1 MGQRVLSQLI
11 ISLLMLSQLSAQS
24 LNRNP
29 EWLLPPEQLSFTS
42 TSVSSS
48 TTSVPGGAYNVS
60 NAAFDESGN
69 LLFYVQDGY
78 IYDANSILITLFP
91 NNGPNPEVAIC
102 PKPGTCD
109 QYYVFSW
116 GYKGFVGTDL
126 DFATVTVS
134 SGGTLSVSSTST
146 LTSGSIHCNG
156 IAVSQPF
163 NASMD
168 RYLYAVTYGR
178 VDRFLIENSGVSF
191 DVTIA
196 SSSDLSSYGVTAD
209 DTPEAE
215 LAGDCVAW
223 GSLGASGA
231 GAPEA
236 YIAVFDLSS
245 GALDNIFTLP
255 LPDENLRVAGLEFGD
270 KGRRLY
276 VSAFIP
282 GGHTSAE
289 GVYYFDAEEEFEL
302 AHKLVLA
309 DANRESYSRTHIERG
324 RNERFYLVSESGKL
338 SYFEQGV
345 EIIDVSPLGLTVPSF
360 GDFITESFYT
370 LPDQN
375 DDDDYNSF
383 TGYPAALITDIAL
396 NAITLEPGVPPTA
409 PDFYTCNPLDL
420 VVTTAGD
427 VVDYRIGLV
436 ETNPTT
442 GAPVAGG
449 FSTTGGW
456 TANIPTN
463 FDLKSLSIPS
473 GTYLQSN
480 TGHFAVTLD
489 VRNTCDVENGTQ
501 GQFDYQDP
509 TPVAVTQLTIEGE
522 DVSQCNPLVDLY
534 QCNPLGL
541 STLWTGSE
549 YRLRMFSINPP
560 ANCGEISGAG
570 LLTYSSNWTPGP
582 PVGLNLKNLPGPDPD
597 GTWLQTNTGPFGVE
611 LQVRNE
617 CLDQTSEFGYF
628 DLNEGVDAA
637 NIVLDIQ
644 TCANL
649 VPASTNLSAP
659 VDVCYSGAGFTLGA
673 STNVDY
679 YRIDAIEEV
688 NCLTGQVIDVVHT
701 ETTNNFNVTGP
712 GFAAVRNFNNIT
724 VTKTGM
730 QGYFD
735 DASML
740 GRCFKATF
748 TVGNVCGEATAFTY
762 FTHTSQYRLANPT
775 LSADEGQ
782 TVLPLT
788 IQVGP
793 NPFEGN
799 ILISYELPRESP
811 VRFEVLDATGKVVA
825 RPDLPAV
832 QQAGSHRQKL
842 SLGYLPAGMY
852 LWRMQVGSEQH
863 MGRLIRM

>member
-1 MGQRVLSQLI
+1 MMCLS
-11 ISLLMLSQLSAQS
+11 MTDGWSQSTVRRS
-24 LNRNP
+24 P
-29 EWLLPPEQLSFTS
+29 EWLLPPNQVSFTAS
-42 TSVSSS
+42 SATANGTSVSGSD
-48 TTSVPGGAYNVS
+48 YHVS
-60 NAAFDESGN
+60 NAAFDEAGN
-69 LLFYVQDGY
+69 LLFYVIDNE
-78 IYDANSILITLFP
+78 IYDATHTVVDKVTSYNF
-91 NNGPNPEVAIC
+91 NPEVAIVPVPEAC
-102 PKPGTCD
+102 NEF
-109 QYYVFSW
+109 YAISYVFRLSNTEL
-116 GYKGFVGTDL
+116 YYNRI
-126 DFATVTVS
+126 
-134 SGGTLSVSSTST
+134 TLTGST
-146 LTSGSIHCNG
+146 LTTSGPTKLVNGTGIING
-156 IAVSQPF
+156 IAVSKDL
-163 NASMD
+163 NSKME
-168 RYLYAVTYGR
+168 RHLYAVSGHGL
-178 VDRFLIENSGVSF
+178 DRFLITNTGISF
-191 DVTIA
+191 QTTIA
-196 SSSDLSSYGVTAD
+196 SPADLADYGVGFLN
-209 DTPEAE
+209 TPEAE

-223 GSLGASGA
+223 GNWDSR
-231 GAPEA
+231 PEA
-236 YIAVFDLSS
+236 YIAIFDLWP
-245 GALDNIFTLP
+245 GTLQDIMVLD
-255 LPDENLRVAGLEFGD
+255 LPDEDLRVAGLEFGD
-270 KGRRLY
+270 GGRRLY
-276 VSAFIP
+276 VS
-282 GGHTSAE
+282 TYSVNEENTDDE
-289 GVYYFDAEEEFEL
+289 GVYYFDADEGWEIAHPVDVSGEIEE
-302 AHKLVLA
+302 VY
-309 DANRESYSRTHIERG
+309 NRTHIERG
-324 RNERFYLVSESGKL
+324 RDGRFYLVAESGAL
-338 SYFEQGV
+338 SYFEQGTD
-345 EIIDVSPLGLTVPSF
+345 IIEVSPLGLTANSSE
-360 GDFITESFYT
+360 GTAIWGNLYT
-370 LPDQN
+370 LPDQW
-375 DDDDYNSF
+375 DDDSYHST
-383 TGYPAALITDIAL
+383 TGYPAALVTDLAL

-436 ETNPTT
+436 ETTPTT

-456 TANIPTN
+456 TVNVPTN

-549 YRLRMFSINPP
+549 YRLRMFSINPA

-582 PVGLNLKNLPGPDPD
+582 PVGLNLKNLPGPDPN

-659 VDVCYSGAGFTLGA
+659 VEVCYSGAGFTLGA

-782 TVLPLT
+782 TILPLT